1 LNEEGRG
8 AVEWGDDSLYVRSSS
23 FYAFE
28 RKTTLISR
36 NKVWGVD
43 LVRGFPH
50 VVAIGISF
58 PFDQVLEGPGSSM
71 TSVADNALHYI
82 FGFSFDKVRWWSGK
96 VRTVRNSFMI
106 GR

>member
-1 LNEEGRG
+1 MI
-8 AVEWGDDSLYVRSSS
+8 S
-23 FYAFE
+23 FD
-28 RKTTLISR
+28 
-36 NKVWGVD
+36 KVWGVD
-43 LVRGFPH
+43 LVRGFPR

-58 PFDQVLEGPGSSM
+58 PFNQVLESPGSSM
-71 TSVADNALHYI
+71 TSVADDTFYHV